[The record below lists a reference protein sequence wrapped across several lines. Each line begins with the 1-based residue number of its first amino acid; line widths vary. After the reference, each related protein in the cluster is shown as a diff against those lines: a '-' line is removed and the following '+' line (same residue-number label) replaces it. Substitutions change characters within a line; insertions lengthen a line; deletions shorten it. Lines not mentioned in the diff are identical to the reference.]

1 MEFNNKKSKKII
13 AIVLAATMI
22 VPTTGCGL
30 NYGESEKVSKEQ
42 YVSEKGNNTESF
54 EENETTKDE
63 KDSENLDY
71 DIVQTDESDELTNQQ
86 RNAINMLNYITVLTQ
101 EINDSKDSRIYLDN
115 AYSSLINNINPNV
128 VDINTENE
136 INDILDSL
144 EAYRMIDVKR
154 ERIKY
159 LYERNEA
166 NIMREA
172 IPSPLSVLSLAQ
184 SGNVLKSA
192 VSAVYMSIDSVK
204 NYNDSKDENELK
216 YIQDDWELDDE
227 EEENVHNSRKKAF
240 SYMIDVVRENSLPE
254 GYALNENA
262 VSEFVK
268 WKNEDNLTS
277 KIQWFEDHKNTY
289 EKFGTYWLELA
300 SDYYDNDE
308 YKKCLNSVIEY
319 EKILNGIFRK
329 DYDYAKIAPKII
341 ISSRQTMND
350 EDYIKTADK
359 YIEII
364 LKNTDDSDWV
374 LRYFAAQTY
383 LDLYGKTGEKQY
395 LKNAYD
401 IALNSVNVLIGEQ
414 QKRNETYMAD
424 VIKVKEPKD
433 ATKRQKKEVKN
444 YNKLL
449 KEQRKTELPPV
460 DEPLYLNC
468 ELLFALAEKL
478 DIPSDEK
485 EKIDKILHQ
494 DNKSLFVAKTL
505 DDKFWFNK
513 YDKKIDI
520 NDVDISFD
528 GKKITIPASCITDRF
543 SIAVS
548 IDGESETFNDWKVD
562 KVKRKGSECEDFIV
576 TLSSMKAKKY
586 EYSVGDKIE
595 IQIYPTKDSED
606 YYYSIDFKAVKAKK
620 LLVFSDINFERKT
633 E

>member
-383 LDLYGKTGEKQY
+383 LDLYGKTGEKKY

-528 GKKITIPASCITDRF
+528 GKKITIPASYITDRF

-620 LLVFSDINFERKT
+620 LLVFSDINFERET

>member
-329 DYDYAKIAPKII
+329 GYDYAKIAPKII

-383 LDLYGKTGEKQY
+383 LDLYGKTGEKKY

-528 GKKITIPASCITDRF
+528 GKKITIPASYITDRF

-620 LLVFSDINFERKT
+620 LLVFSDINFERET